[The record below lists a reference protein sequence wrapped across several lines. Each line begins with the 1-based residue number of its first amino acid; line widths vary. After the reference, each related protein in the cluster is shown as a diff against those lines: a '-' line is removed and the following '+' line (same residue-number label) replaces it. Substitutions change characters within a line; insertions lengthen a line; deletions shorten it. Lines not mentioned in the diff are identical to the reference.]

1 MSRNQIE
8 QLVISLAQKVVA
20 STDKEI
26 VDVEY
31 VKEGSQW
38 VLRVYIDKPGGVDLD
53 DCSEINDALNE
64 VLDEVDPI
72 PGSYTLEVSSPGLE
86 RPLKKEQDYVRFAG
100 RLVNV
105 RTYSPINSKK
115 EFEGI
120 LLGLEDNVVRLKING
135 ELVDIPLEK
144 IAKAR
149 LAIEF

>member
-135 ELVDIPLEK
+135 ELVDIPLE
-144 IAKAR
+144 
-149 LAIEF
+149 ENC